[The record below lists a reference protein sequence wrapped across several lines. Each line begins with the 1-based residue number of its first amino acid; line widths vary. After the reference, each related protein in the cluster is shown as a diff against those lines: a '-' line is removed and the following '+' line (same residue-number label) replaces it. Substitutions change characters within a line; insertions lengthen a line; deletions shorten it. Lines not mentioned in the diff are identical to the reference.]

1 MDGPPL
7 VNQVV
12 LGLWWLVLTAYYTL
26 EAMVMMVVPKKYRA
40 KDVRG
45 SVVLVTG
52 GGSGIGRL
60 MCLKLAAKGAVVVT
74 WDVSEA
80 GKALGLPGV
89 SVVARGGAHGSE

>member
-1 MDGPPL
+1 MDGLPL
-7 VNQVV
+7 VNQVLMV
-12 LGLWWLVLTAYYTL
+12 VWWLVLTAYYTL
-26 EAMVMMVVPKKYRA
+26 ETLVMMVLPKKYRA

-60 MCLKLAAKGAVVVT
+60 MCLKFAAKGAVVVT

-80 GKALGLPGV
+80 GE
-89 SVVARGGAHGSE
+89 ARGYLVWLYCSGEGRRP